1 MADATLVSDART
13 TLYDALVVE
22 LADWPWRVHR
32 VVPTQLVAPSVFLD
46 SVEVVNESPMTTAT
60 FPVVVV
66 VDGLERR
73 QVEQLDDLVAHIWD
87 AAYRAHGQPRES
99 HPTSLDV
106 GGPNL
111 RAQVVRV
118 DMTIPACTL
127 TLPALATVGGTP

>member
-1 MADATLVSDART
+1 MTTLVSEART
-13 TLYDALVVE
+13 TLYDALTVE

-32 VVPTQLVAPSVFLD
+32 VVPAQLVAPSVFLD
-46 SVEVVNESPMTTAT
+46 SHELLNEAPMTTVT

-87 AAYRAHGQPRES
+87 AAYRAQGQPRES
-99 HPTSLDV
+99 VPTTLDV

-111 RAQVVRV
+111 RAQRVRV

-127 TLPALATVGGTP
+127 TLPVLATVGGTP

>member
-1 MADATLVSDART
+1 MADATLVSQART

-22 LADWPWRVHR
+22 LADSPWRVHR
-32 VVPTQLVAPSVFLD
+32 VTPAQIAAPCVFID
-46 SVEVVNESPMTTAT
+46 SHRMLNEPPVITVT

-87 AAYRAHGQPRES
+87 ASYRADGLPEES
-99 HPTSLDV
+99 EPHLLDV

-111 RAQVVRV
+111 RAQAVRTR
-118 DMTIPACTL
+118 MTLPACTL
-127 TLPALATVGGTP
+127 RLPALATVGGTP